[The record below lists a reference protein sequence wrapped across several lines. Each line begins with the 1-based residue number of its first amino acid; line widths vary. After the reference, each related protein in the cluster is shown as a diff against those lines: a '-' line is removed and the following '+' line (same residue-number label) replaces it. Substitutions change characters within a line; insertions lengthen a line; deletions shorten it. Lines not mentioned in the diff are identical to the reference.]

1 MKDENYKNALE
12 EVYDILQNTD
22 EELIQKIPQKFLNFV
37 KENMN
42 QEYISNIDYNAEID
56 KQKLL
61 PETEAILSLI
71 YKSYWNE

>member
-1 MKDENYKNALE
+1 MKDEIYNNALK
-12 EVYDILQNTD
+12 EVYDILKNTD
-22 EELIQKIPQKFLNFV
+22 EDLIKKIPQKFLNFV

-42 QEYISNIDYNAEID
+42 QEYISNIDYNIEID

-71 YKSYWNE
+71 YKSYWEN

>member
-1 MKDENYKNALE
+1 MKDEIYNNALK

-22 EELIQKIPQKFLNFV
+22 EDLINKIPQKFLDFV

-42 QEYISNIDYNAEID
+42 QEYISNIDYTMKID

-61 PETEAILSLI
+61 PETEAILALI
-71 YKSYWNE
+71 YKSYWSN

>member
-1 MKDENYKNALE
+1 MKDEMYANALKE
-12 EVYDILQNTD
+12 LYDILQNTE
-22 EELIQKIPQKFLNFV
+22 EELLTKIPQNFLDFV

-42 QEYISNIDYNAEID
+42 QEYISNIDYNLEID

-71 YKSYWNE
+71 YRSYWSN

>member
-1 MKDENYKNALE
+1 MKDENYKNALK

-22 EELIQKIPQKFLNFV
+22 EELVAKIPQKFLDFV

-42 QEYISNIDYNAEID
+42 REYISNIDYNIEID
-56 KQKLL
+56 NQKLL

-71 YKSYWNE
+71 YKSYWEN

>member
-1 MKDENYKNALE
+1 MKDETYGNALK
-12 EVYDILQNTD
+12 EVYDILKNTD

>member
-1 MKDENYKNALE
+1 MKDENYKNALK

>member
-1 MKDENYKNALE
+1 MKDEIYGNALK
-12 EVYDILQNTD
+12 EVYDILQNTE
-22 EELIQKIPQKFLNFV
+22 EELVSKIPQKFLNFV

-42 QEYISNIDYNAEID
+42 KDYRSNIDLNIGID
-56 KQKLL
+56 KQNLL